1 MSTKED
7 FPLHEVS
14 NSQKEL
20 SRAGEISRRRQ
31 GTNRACTDGL
41 SKNIAKL
48 HGQRQ
53 QQSDLCSE
61 Y

>member
-7 FPLHEVS
+7 FPLHKGS

-20 SRAGEISRRRQ
+20 SRAGEINIRRQ
-31 GTNRACTDGL
+31 GTNRASTDEP
-41 SKNIAKL
+41 SKNTVKL
-48 HGQRQ
+48 HSQRQ
-53 QQSDLCSE
+53 EQSDFCSE